1 MLWVL
6 VLTFYFTEEFEK
18 LVYNQWV
25 EGLELEVTFFS
36 DSISTEGLSRD
47 DIEVHAKQK
56 ET

>member
-36 DSISTEGLSRD
+36 DSIFTEGLSRD